1 MKKIVLLLFCTI
13 AMLQVK
19 AQAQNG
25 RYNSFADRLFAGGS
39 FGLNFGSRIT
49 QIDLLP
55 LGGIWILPQW
65 NVGVSGRYSFRNE
78 RFNLE
83 QGTSTPKKNH
93 IWGVSGFTQVL
104 PIPDLS
110 EAFNVNIHGG
120 LLFQCEYECLYVN
133 KRLVNMNDASSGK
146 TWTNICFVGVGWR
159 QLVGVR
165 SAVNLVVLWDVS
177 QNTYTPYIDN
187 PVLRFSVTF

>member
-1 MKKIVLLLFCTI
+1 MKKIILLLFCAL
-13 AMLQVK
+13 AMLNVQ
-19 AQAQNG
+19 AQAPHG
-25 RYNSFADRLFAGGS
+25 EFDTFADRLFAGGS

-83 QGTSTPKKNH
+83 QGTSNPQKNH

-120 LLFQCEYECLYVN
+120 LVIQCEYECLYVN
-133 KRLVNMNDASSGK
+133 KRLVNLNDVEGK

-159 QLVGVR
+159 QRVGDR
-165 SAVNLVVLWDVS
+165 SAVNLIVLWDVS
-177 QNTYTPYIDN
+177 KDAYSPYIDN
-187 PVLRFSVTF
+187 PVLRFSITF